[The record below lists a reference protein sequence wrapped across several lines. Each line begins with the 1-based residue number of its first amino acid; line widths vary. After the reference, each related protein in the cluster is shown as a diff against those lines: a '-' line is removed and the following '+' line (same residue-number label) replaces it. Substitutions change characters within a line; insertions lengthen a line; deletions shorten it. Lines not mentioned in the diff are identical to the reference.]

1 MALARAVL
9 AWERLWPAAWPATGI
24 AGLFLV
30 FALLDVF
37 PALPGWLHLAI
48 DGVFAAAFFWALL
61 HGLAAFRSPGT
72 HDARRRLERA
82 SALEHRPL
90 TAIRDRIASGAEDA
104 RSAALWALHQRRM
117 QDSIRALQVGLPS
130 PGLARRDPAALRA
143 ALLVLLVIAAVIA
156 WPEPLARI
164 ERALAPQF
172 GGAATQTATLR
183 LWIAPPEYTGKAPLY
198 PVSAAAQPGAAAAE
212 TPALSIPAG
221 SALTAQVSGG
231 RGLPRLVL
239 GKDEKPFE
247 RLDDGVY
254 KAAAKI
260 ERGDRLA
267 VLQGGKTLG
276 EWRMEVVPDR
286 PPTVEIDPAPEATER
301 GALKLSYKAADD
313 YGLAKVKATLRL
325 KQADGSAAQG
335 APMEIDLPLPRL
347 LAKSVAETTYHDL
360 TTHPW
365 AGLDALLR
373 LSATDAAD
381 QNGESEILP
390 ITIPER
396 HFNNPVAQA
405 IIAER
410 KKLSQP
416 GPETRLD
423 VISGL
428 ERIASRPG
436 AFEDDIVVFLALITA
451 RSRLAYD
458 PTDAVI
464 APIQKLLWDTALRV
478 EDGKLSI
485 AEREMRELE
494 QKLMEA
500 LARNAPDA
508 EIERLMRELQQ
519 ALDRFLQSLA
529 EELAKRP
536 ADQQQ
541 MMPFDPQTRMIEGRD
556 LQRML
561 QRAQELM
568 QMGAR
573 DAARDLLSQLRN
585 ILENLQMG
593 RMMNMQRM
601 MQNSQGGE
609 AMRELQDMIR
619 RQNELLNR
627 SFRMSREG
635 GQKGQMQSGAEQQR
649 ALREAL
655 QRLRQQLEQMG
666 GDMGEAGEELERA
679 EGAMGDAEGALGR
692 GEAGEAIGPQTEALN
707 RLQQAGRG
715 LMQQMMSQMG
725 YGPGYGTDLMGP
737 YPQLRGR
744 RDPLGRPLPEEG
756 RGFDSG
762 DVKIPDESDIQRA
775 KRIVDELRRRAAQR
789 SRENFELD
797 YIDRL
802 LKRF

>member
-1 MALARAVL
+1 
-9 AWERLWPAAWPATGI
+9 
-24 AGLFLV
+24 
-30 FALLDVF
+30 
-37 PALPGWLHLAI
+37 
-48 DGVFAAAFFWALL
+48 
-61 HGLAAFRSPGT
+61 
-72 HDARRRLERA
+72 
-82 SALEHRPL
+82 
-90 TAIRDRIASGAEDA
+90 
-104 RSAALWALHQRRM
+104 
-117 QDSIRALQVGLPS
+117 
-130 PGLARRDPAALRA
+130 
-143 ALLVLLVIAAVIA
+143 
-156 WPEPLARI
+156 
-164 ERALAPQF
+164 
-172 GGAATQTATLR
+172 
-183 LWIAPPEYTGKAPLY
+183 
-198 PVSAAAQPGAAAAE
+198 
-212 TPALSIPAG
+212 
-221 SALTAQVSGG
+221 
-231 RGLPRLVL
+231 
-239 GKDEKPFE
+239 
-247 RLDDGVY
+247 
-254 KAAAKI
+254 
-260 ERGDRLA
+260 
-267 VLQGGKTLG
+267 
-276 EWRMEVVPDR
+276 
-286 PPTVEIDPAPEATER
+286 
-301 GALKLSYKAADD
+301 
-313 YGLAKVKATLRL
+313 
-325 KQADGSAAQG
+325 
-335 APMEIDLPLPRL
+335 
-347 LAKSVAETTYHDL
+347 
-360 TTHPW
+360 
-365 AGLDALLR
+365 
-373 LSATDAAD
+373 
-381 QNGESEILP
+381 
-390 ITIPER
+390 
-396 HFNNPVAQA
+396 
-405 IIAER
+405 
-410 KKLSQP
+410 
-416 GPETRLD
+416 
-423 VISGL
+423 
-428 ERIASRPG
+428 
-436 AFEDDIVVFLALITA
+436 
-451 RSRLAYD
+451 
-458 PTDAVI
+458 
-464 APIQKLLWDTALRV
+464 LWDTALRI

-519 ALDRFLQSLA
+519 ALDRFLQSMA

-536 ADQQQ
+536 PEEQQ

-609 AMRELQDMIR
+609 AMRQLQDMIR

-635 GQKGQMQSGAEQQR
+635 GQQGQMLSGAEQQR

-655 QRLRQQLEQMG
+655 QRLRQQLQQMG

-692 GEAGEAIGPQTEALN
+692 GDAGDAIGPQTEALN

-715 LMQQMMSQMG
+715 LMQQMMGQMG

-802 LKRF
+802 LRRF